1 MKPVRL
7 ILSAFGS
14 YAGTETIDFT
24 GIDHGVFLIT
34 GDTGAGK
41 TTIFDG
47 ITFALY
53 GETSGGKRDGEM
65 MRSQY
70 ASEDTPTFADLTF
83 RYRGKEYRILR
94 YPRQFRVSKRK
105 NKEGV
110 RALVEEAPKVELT
123 LPDGTVFP
131 GKAKETNQKI
141 IEIMGLDCDQ
151 FTQIAMIAQG
161 DFLKLLHAPSKE
173 RKEIFAR
180 IFNTRIYSRIE
191 EELRNRAKA
200 LYGEL
205 DENKRKLIR
214 ELEDVSCI
222 PGSRFAAQWEESGRF
237 SESRQEEILGL
248 LEEIIE
254 EACRREEELS
264 GALKENLESQNRLN
278 LLVSQAQER
287 NQLLEARKQAETED
301 ARLRSREAEMEA
313 LRLEIEGAVSAANVQ
328 PAEASW
334 QGKEKELELC
344 RRDLA
349 WRKQQLSRQGR
360 ELEAR
365 ARQKEQ
371 AEEALRSRSPQLIT
385 RMEQIQKSLE
395 QYGELE
401 AKEASRSQLAKKLK
415 NLEGRRKEVS
425 EEIQRSTSRHQEAA
439 KQQEQA
445 RTRAQAL
452 PVLEHEAAAL
462 QERKNGLANLGASL
476 KELESFRKELEE
488 GKQSYQTIK
497 MQAEKL
503 EDTYEQMY
511 ASFLEGQAGFL
522 AASLREGE
530 PCPVCGSIHHPAPA
544 HTSGIVIER
553 KKLDDAKRRAQQAA
567 GAAQESYEKLQGLQ
581 RRYESRRELAEHE
594 GQRLFGEYGCQ
605 KEMPDQEAK
614 RWTPEALNQAGKE
627 SWLACDKE
635 LKIKRAERDQAAMA
649 VGQLEQL
656 EKEIEDLA
664 ARLEALQK
672 EQEEIQE
679 QLKELEIQKAAL
691 ESQIQLLKQSLPYSS
706 QREAAQVYQKTA
718 EEKERL
724 ETDSAQAVQVYQTL
738 ESQVQK
744 NQGSLMA
751 QEQTEERLISE
762 TAQLKNAF
770 QDQLARQSFS
780 SSEAYHIALR
790 PEGWRKEAS
799 QTYQTYRDARMR
811 SEERLKHYRKQTQ
824 GKEPVQTKE
833 FLEKL
838 REEKESQSRLEQES
852 RQVYGIRTRN
862 EKLTARCQEL
872 WNARQNMRTAYET
885 IKRLDDTANGKLS
898 QRHMNFQTYIQRSYF
913 SMILKE
919 ANKRLFQMSGGQF
932 LLQCRDVKELGS
944 QGEVGL
950 DLDVYSLVNDRTRDV
965 KTLSGGESFLAALA
979 MALGMA
985 DIIQNSAGSIRI
997 DTMFIDE
1004 GFGSLSEE
1012 TRMQAIRIL
1021 NELSGGKR
1029 LVGIISHVTELKDQM
1044 ETKLV
1049 VTKGEKGSHV
1059 KWELGR

>member
-14 YAGTETIDFT
+14 YAGTETIDFS

-83 RYRGKEYRILR
+83 RYRGEEYRILR

-110 RALVEEAPKVELT
+110 RTLVEEAPKVELT

-205 DENKRKLIR
+205 DENKKKLIR

-222 PGSRFAAQWEESGRF
+222 PGSRFAAQWEEAGRF

-248 LEEIIE
+248 LDEIIG
-254 EACRREEELS
+254 EACQREEELS

-287 NQLLEARKQAETED
+287 NQLFEARKQAETED
-301 ARLRSREAEMEA
+301 AKLRSREAEMEA
-313 LRLEIEGAVSAANVQ
+313 LRLEIECAVSAANVQ

-344 RRDLA
+344 RRDLG
-349 WRKQQLSRQGR
+349 WLKQQLSRQGR

-365 ARQKEQ
+365 TRQKEQ
-371 AEEALRSRSPQLIT
+371 AEEALRSKSPQLIA
-385 RMEQIQKSLE
+385 RMEQIQTSLQ

-401 AKEASRSQLAKKLK
+401 AKEASRSQLTKKLEK
-415 NLEGRRKEVS
+415 LKGRRKEVS
-425 EEIQRSTSRHQEAA
+425 EEIQRSTDRHQEAA

-445 RTRAQAL
+445 RTKAQAL

-462 QERKNGLANLGASL
+462 QERKNGLTNLGASL

-488 GKQSYQTIK
+488 GKQSYQRIK
-497 MQAEKL
+497 RQAEKL
-503 EDTYEQMY
+503 EDSYEQMY
-511 ASFLEGQAGFL
+511 ARFLEGQAGFL
-522 AASLREGE
+522 AASLQEGA

-544 HTSGIVIER
+544 HTSRIVIER
-553 KKLDDAKRRAQQAA
+553 KKLDDAKRKAQQAA
-567 GAAQESYEKLQGLQ
+567 GTAQEGYETLQGLQ

-594 GQRLFGEYGCQ
+594 GRRLFGE
-605 KEMPDQEAK
+605 AK
-614 RWTPEALNQAGKE
+614 QWTPEALNQAGKE

-635 LKIKRAERDQAAMA
+635 LQTKRAERDQAAMA
-649 VGQLEQL
+649 AGQLEQL
-656 EKEIEDLA
+656 EKELGDLA

-672 EQEEIQE
+672 EQEELQE
-679 QLKELEIQKAAL
+679 QVNELELQKAAL
-691 ESQIQLLKQSLPYSS
+691 DSQIQLLKQSLPYSS

-724 ETDSAQAVQVYQTL
+724 EADSAQAIQAYQTL

-744 NQGSLMA
+744 NQGSRMA

-762 TAQLKNAF
+762 AAQLKNAF

-780 SSEAYHIALR
+780 SFEAYHAALR
-790 PEGWRKEAS
+790 PERWRKEAGE
-799 QTYQTYRDARMR
+799 TCQTYRDARMR

-824 GKEPVQTKE
+824 GKEPVQTKG

-838 REEKESQSRLEQES
+838 REEKESQSRLEKES

-862 EKLTARCQEL
+862 EKLTARCREL
-872 WNARQNMRTAYET
+872 WQARQNMRTAYET
-885 IKRLDDTANGKLS
+885 IKRLDDTANGRLS
-898 QRHMNFQTYIQRSYF
+898 QRHLNFQTYIQRSYF

-1059 KWELGR
+1059 KWEMLPF